1 MLGLNLPYLLC
12 REGND
17 GKEMGRHLECDQNS
31 ELRTQKCSSFHP
43 NVDWNGMLTQNSEV
57 FDLFICLLFTIL
69 EWVSTFQCR
78 NGTLHLVVNCNTWA
92 SHS

>member
-31 ELRTQKCSSFHP
+31 EVLQFSPQC
-43 NVDWNGMLTQNSEV
+43 G
-57 FDLFICLLFTIL
+57 L
-69 EWVSTFQCR
+69 EWDADSELR
-78 NGTLHLVVNCNTWA
+78 GL
-92 SHS
+92 